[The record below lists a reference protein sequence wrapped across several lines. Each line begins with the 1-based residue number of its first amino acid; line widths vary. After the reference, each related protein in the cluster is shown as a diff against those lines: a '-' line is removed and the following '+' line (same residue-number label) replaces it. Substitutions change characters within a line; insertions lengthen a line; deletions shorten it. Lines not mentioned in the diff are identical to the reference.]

1 VVFWLVK
8 NTAQIQHG
16 TRTTCDKNGYS
27 EFRMLLLQSQE
38 SSAKSHQLR
47 IPFQFLGEWITA
59 CGVMAHD
66 PVLIGL
72 LYADETP
79 KIDGAAANIRV
90 ILES

>member
-1 VVFWLVK
+1 
-8 NTAQIQHG
+8 
-16 TRTTCDKNGYS
+16 
-27 EFRMLLLQSQE
+27 MLLLQSQE
-38 SSAKSHQLR
+38 SSDKSHQLR